1 MKLSEEY
8 KVSGN
13 VGETNV
19 NGKVNVYPGNFGG
32 VSRKAVVTG
41 FRTSLKELK
50 RKFGT
55 ISIYDKKKTIKA
67 VSLILAGAITI
78 TSMTGC
84 SLGKKADVIDIDHGQ
99 AETVIEEETRRI
111 EYTVEFGD
119 SLWSIAKKYCDTDGE
134 IASEIKNIC
143 KINGLKEN
151 SVLNANTIIKLDV
164 PVSKLINFGIIDE
177 EKTTSPSE
185 QTQRISYTVKSGDTL
200 WLVAQLYC
208 SNEIDIKNE
217 VEHICEING
226 LSSEVKLKE
235 GDTLLLD
242 VPVSK
247 LSDFGEVEVAPSVKP
262 KDEYEL
268 LDDEWESKSQ
278 FIYDS
283 WTKAKEHVHP
293 QNYMFQR
300 DYEYMF
306 ETYSSSNDGGLFH
319 IAYAEREKL
328 KEMLDI
334 KELYSEESIK
344 NKIAL
349 INDLYNQQFEITERN
364 LGKNYSESA
373 YIKGM

>member
-19 NGKVNVYPGNFGG
+19 NGKVNVYPGNFGE

-67 VSLILAGAITI
+67 ASLILAGAITI

-84 SLGKKADVIDIDHGQ
+84 SLGKKADVIDTDHGQ
-99 AETVIEEETRRI
+99 AETIIEEETRRI

-119 SLWSIAKKYCDTDGE
+119 SLWSIAKKYCDTDSE
-134 IASEIKNIC
+134 IVSEIKNIC

-164 PVSKLINFGIIDE
+164 PLSKLINFGIVDE
-177 EKTTSPSE
+177 EKTTSPRE
-185 QTQRISYTVKSGDTL
+185 KTQRISYTVKSGDTL

-217 VEHICEING
+217 VEHIREING
-226 LSSEVKLKE
+226 LSSANNLKE
-235 GDTLLLD
+235 GDKLLLD

-293 QNYMFQR
+293 DNVMFQR

-364 LGKNYSESA
+364 LGKNYSEGA

>member
-19 NGKVNVYPGNFGG
+19 NGKVNVYPGNFGE

-55 ISIYDKKKTIKA
+55 INIYDKKKTIKA
-67 VSLILAGAITI
+67 ASLILAGTITL

-84 SLGKKADVIDIDHGQ
+84 SLGKKADVIDTDQTQ
-99 AETVIEEETRRI
+99 AETIIEEETRRI

-119 SLWSIAKKYCDTDGE
+119 SLWAIAKKYCDTDGE
-134 IASEIKNIC
+134 IVSEIKKIC

-151 SVLNANTIIKLDV
+151 SILNANTIIKLDV
-164 PVSKLINFGIIDE
+164 PVSKLINFGIVDE
-177 EKTTSPSE
+177 EKTSLSSE
-185 QTQRISYTVKSGDTL
+185 ETQRISYTVKSGDTL
-200 WLVAQLYC
+200 WFVAKLYC
-208 SNEIDIKNE
+208 SSEIDIKKE
-217 VEHICEING
+217 VEHICEVNG
-226 LSSEVKLKE
+226 LSNADNLKE
-235 GDTLLLD
+235 GDILLLD

-247 LSDFGEVEVAPSVKP
+247 VSVFGKVEVAPSVKQ

-283 WTKAKEHVHP
+283 WTKAKEHVNP

-319 IAYAEREKL
+319 IAYSEREKL

-334 KELYSEESIK
+334 KELYSEDSIK

-349 INDLYNQQFEITERN
+349 INDLYNQQFEVTERN
-364 LGKNYSESA
+364 LGKNFGESA